1 MVDKWTIGVNMN
13 DLIKIIEVVLENS
26 SLEYKEEITSDTKLR
41 EDLGLDSLALAELAV
56 RIEEQYD
63 IDVFEDGLVHTVD
76 EIIQKLS

>member
-1 MVDKWTIGVNMN
+1 MS

-26 SLEYKEEITSDTKLR
+26 SLEYKEEISSETKLR

-76 EIIQKLS
+76 EIMQKLS